1 MKKKRPSFF
10 PIAILASLGLT
21 AAIVAVFWL
30 APNRLVQV
38 HAGSV
43 HWNGADAVDIK
54 FQQDPQNPI
63 VRVDLL
69 EKSEMFKTKASE
81 RVVTRSIAVASK
93 DTNGQVHF
101 NGLNDAGQPALPGL
115 YVASLQRADG
125 PSEQTI
131 QNKATETVMG
141 YSSKIFYFHVGSAM
155 VFLMCFI
162 GCALLSIAYLVLRR
176 SKAYG
181 AMAISADYAAYAMA
195 EIGVLFS
202 FIVLI
207 TGPIW
212 AKPNWGVFW
221 TWEPR
226 LLLTLLTSFLFIGYL
241 VLRNYAGSD
250 DSGRRMSAGVA
261 VIGLPAAYFI
271 HMAVEL
277 WGGNHPKVLSGGGLH
292 GSDISTTFSIA
303 VSAIFLYAG
312 YLIALRV
319 RTHRLK
325 DTVEEL
331 FLDLSELED
340 RPS

>member
-1 MKKKRPSFF
+1 
-10 PIAILASLGLT
+10 
-21 AAIVAVFWL
+21 
-30 APNRLVQV
+30 
-38 HAGSV
+38 
-43 HWNGADAVDIK
+43 
-54 FQQDPQNPI
+54 
-63 VRVDLL
+63 
-69 EKSEMFKTKASE
+69 
-81 RVVTRSIAVASK
+81 
-93 DTNGQVHF
+93 
-101 NGLNDAGQPALPGL
+101 
-115 YVASLQRADG
+115 
-125 PSEQTI
+125 
-131 QNKATETVMG
+131 MG
-141 YSSKIFYFHVGSAM
+141 FSSKIFYFHVGSAM
-155 VFLMCFI
+155 VFLICFI
-162 GCALLSIAYLVLRR
+162 GCALLSVAYLLLRR

-181 AMAISADYAAYAMA
+181 FMASNADYMAYAMA

-202 FIVLI
+202 FVVLI

-212 AKPNWGVFW
+212 AKPNWGVYW

-250 DSGRRMSAGVA
+250 ETGRRMSAGVA

-277 WGGNHPKVLSGGGLH
+277 WGGNHPKVLTGGGLH

-312 YLIALRV
+312 YLISLRV

-325 DTVEEL
+325 DTIEEL

-340 RPS
+340 RKV